1 MEVKE
6 GSTAIKP
13 EFVIPQRKSV
23 SKTSRAVVQEDVE
36 PEIGS
41 SIQRKSSFGRKIE
54 SPSKKSIKKT
64 KSLSAHFLVDIEEL
78 VSGTAGSFSD
88 KGSVL
93 SHASSIP
100 LGFSF
105 SLAGATVGL
114 DNASDVLRLKDEP
127 DCQSSMNEM
136 PVPQEEDPDFCNKKK
151 FQIAPTLSISLKFQD
166 VKYKVP
172 VNGGKKT
179 DSEKYIL
186 HGITGSVQPG
196 EVLALMGP
204 SGGGKTTLLNV
215 LSGRVR
221 NHNASGSITYNNQPF
236 SKSLKQRICFVLQ
249 DDIVFPH
256 LTVKETLTYSAL
268 LRLPNTLT
276 KEQKEERV
284 MDVVSEL
291 SLERCQNTI
300 IGGAFVRGI
309 SGGERKRV
317 CIGNEIL
324 LNPSLLFLDEPT
336 SGLDSTTALRI
347 VQMLH
352 NLAEAGRTV
361 VTTIHQ
367 PSSRLFNKFDKLIL
381 LGKGR
386 SLYFGKASEAML
398 YFSSIGCSPLIA
410 MNPADFLIDLANG
423 NINDKSIPPEL
434 EDKELLGNQKHEIQD
449 GRPSPLGVHE
459 YLIGAYETR
468 VAHLDKRKLLKPEP
482 GEDELEITGWSNS
495 REGGATWWEQY
506 CLLFSRGLKER
517 RHEYLSSL
525 RVIQVISMAI
535 ITGLL
540 WWRSDASSPKR
551 LQDQVST
558 SGSLHGYLELEQLEI
573 LIQNECLAH
582 LWKSILL
589 VIISLCLQAGLLFF
603 ISVFWGF
610 FPVFTAVFTF
620 PQERAMLAKERAVDM
635 YKLSAYFVA
644 RSTSDLPLDLSLPVL
659 FLVIV
664 YFMVGLR
671 ASVSAFSLSMLTI
684 FLSIVAAQGLGLA
697 IGAAFMDVKKATTVA
712 SVIVMTFMLSG
723 GFFVQKVPAFM
734 SWIRYISFNYHTYR
748 LLLKIQ
754 YSCSDPGP
762 DSGSCNSSFIKVLR
776 LDEGEREVIA
786 LIAMVIGY
794 RLLGYFLLRGM
805 KLRASSACFTRK

>member
-6 GSTAIKP
+6 GSTTKKP
-13 EFVIPQRKSV
+13 ECTQNFVIPQRKSV
-23 SKTSRAVVQEDVE
+23 SKASRAVVVGDFE

-41 SIQRKSSFGRKIE
+41 NIRRKLSFGRKIE
-54 SPSKKSIKKT
+54 SPSQKSIKKT
-64 KSLSAHFLVDIEEL
+64 KSLSAQFLDIEEL
-78 VSGTAGSFSD
+78 VSSAAGSFSD
-88 KGSVL
+88 TGSVL
-93 SHASSIP
+93 NRASSIP

-105 SLAGATVGL
+105 SLAGATVTS
-114 DNASDVLRLKDEP
+114 DNIPDVLRLKDDP
-127 DCQSSMNEM
+127 DCHTSMDEM
-136 PVPQEEDPDFCNKKK
+136 PVPQEEDRDLFNRKKLLIEPI
-151 FQIAPTLSISLKFQD
+151 FPICLKFQD
-166 VKYKVP
+166 VRFKVP
-172 VNGGKKT
+172 VNGGKKA
-179 DSEKYIL
+179 DCEKYIL
-186 HGITGSVQPG
+186 HGITGSVQAG

-268 LRLPNTLT
+268 LRLPSTLT
-276 KEQKEERV
+276 KEQKEGRV
-284 MDVVSEL
+284 MNVIGEL
-291 SLERCQNTI
+291 GLESYRCQNTI

-381 LGKGR
+381 LGKG
-386 SLYFGKASEAML
+386 STLYFGKASEAML

-423 NINDKSIPPEL
+423 NINDKSVPPEL
-434 EDKELLGNQKHEIQD
+434 VDKVLLGSQKHEIQD
-449 GRPSPLGVHE
+449 GKPSPLDVHE
-459 YLIGAYETR
+459 YLVGAYETR
-468 VAHLDKRKLLKPEP
+468 VAHLDKKNLLRPVPVE
-482 GEDELEITGWSNS
+482 GERDITGWSNS

-517 RHEYLSSL
+517 RHEYLSPL
-525 RVIQVISMAI
+525 RMTQVISMAL

-540 WWRSDASSPKR
+540 WWHSDASSPKR
-551 LQDQVST
+551 LQDQ
-558 SGSLHGYLELEQLEI
+558 
-573 LIQNECLAH
+573 
-582 LWKSILL
+582 
-589 VIISLCLQAGLLFF
+589 AGLLFF
-603 ISVFWGF
+603 VSVFWGF
-610 FPVFTAVFTF
+610 FPVFTAIFTF

-644 RSTSDLPLDLSLPVL
+644 RCTSDLPLDLILPVL

-671 ASVSAFSLSMLTI
+671 PSVSAFSLSMLTI

-697 IGAAFMDVKKATTVA
+697 IGAASMDVKKATTLA
-712 SVIVMTFMLSG
+712 SVVVMTFMLSG

-748 LLLKIQ
+748 LLIKIQ
-754 YSCSDPGP
+754 YSCSDQDPK
-762 DSGSCNSSFIKVLR
+762 SGSCHSSFIKVLKI
-776 LDEGEREVIA
+776 DEGEREVVA
-786 LIAMVIGY
+786 LIAMVFGY
-794 RLLGYFLLRGM
+794 RLLAYFLLRGM
-805 KLRASSACFTRK
+805 KLRATSLCFKRE